1 MFNLCVVVMWNVII
15 MENVIIIIIIF
26 CDIIFFVEFNVNYN
40 EINCFKD

>member
-26 CDIIFFVEFNVNYN
+26 CVIILFVEINVKYY
-40 EINCFKD
+40 EINCNKD

>member
-26 CDIIFFVEFNVNYN
+26 CVIIFFVEINVKYY
-40 EINCFKD
+40 EINCNKD